1 MTMSEIPGL
10 TAITDEPT
18 ENGGCK
24 ITLHIEDDKVDE
36 FFRAFGLRPDDEA
49 GVQALVIQ
57 AIEEYLV
64 AQGHSINRPA

>member
-1 MTMSEIPGL
+1 MMSEIPGL
-10 TAITDEPT
+10 TEITDERGPDGET
-18 ENGGCK
+18 K
-24 ITLHIEDDKVDE
+24 ITLHIEEDKVEE

-64 AQGHSINRPA
+64 AQGHTINR